1 MKAILILALLVV
13 FLATGCGGYGNDKKP
28 GGGTNTNSGPG
39 Y

>member
-13 FLATGCGGYGNDKKP
+13 FLATGCGGYGHNSP
-28 GGGTNTNSGPG
+28 GGGTSTSSGG